1 MKFLGEV
8 EKRIEKEDW
17 KTLLLTYV
25 KILCYTAMDKP
36 DELESLFNSV
46 IKKGTFVE
54 IYRTLFGR
62 IKPTE
67 EKED

>member
-1 MKFLGEV
+1 
-8 EKRIEKEDW
+8 
-17 KTLLLTYV
+17 
-25 KILCYTAMDKP
+25 MDKP